1 MNESRRSPCLRAKIL
16 VHCRGMIFSVEV
28 PDKFAKP
35 LHLDGPQP
43 DRRALEALALDG
55 YRSGELSRGQVSEL
69 LDLEFNETMQF
80 LKEHGCA
87 RSITFEEFEQESK
100 IAREL
105 LGR

>member
-1 MNESRRSPCLRAKIL
+1 
-16 VHCRGMIFSVEV
+16 MIFSVEV
-28 PDKFAKP
+28 PDTVAKS

-43 DRRALEALALDG
+43 NRRALEALALDG
-55 YRSGELSRGQVSEL
+55 YRSGDLSRGQVSEL

-87 RSITFEEFEQESK
+87 RSITLAEFEKEAK
-100 IAREL
+100 DLREL